1 MKLKGAIEKETDSET
16 AIVGRGKEE
25 REGGREGG
33 ERVTLQAYET
43 MTSLNRLF
51 LSGVEKYGS
60 FIEVC

>member
-16 AIVGRGKEE
+16 ATVGGGKE
-25 REGGREGG
+25 GR